1 MANSNRTTRLLFPT
15 LVCLALLGRGAEA
28 GEMERVRLA
37 GDGEGFVLADSGARF
52 VPWGHNYASV
62 DLLERLAAD
71 PQRVERDFAEMKAA
85 GTTVARVHPE
95 MPRILRG
102 PREVDPAALGHLR
115 TLLGI
120 AERSGI
126 RLMITGL
133 ACYRIDD
140 RLAWYD
146 ALDDEGRWETQ
157 AFFWDAVARTCA
169 ESPAVFAYDLANEPA
184 SKGPPEAG
192 WYMGRM
198 GEVEFC
204 QRLSLDPAKTDGGA
218 VFREWTTRMVA
229 AIRARDADR
238 LVTLGMLPFPG
249 AYEAA
254 VERLDF
260 VSPHLYP
267 KKGKVAEEI
276 DLLRKFARGKPIVI
290 GETFPLECSAAEE
303 REFLLA
309 SRPIARG
316 WIGHWPDTPPERLAE
331 STRAGTA
338 TIHDAIWL
346 SWVRLF
352 EEVGPTM
359 TAGITE

>member
-1 MANSNRTTRLLFPT
+1 MVKSNRVFRLLWRA
-15 LVCLALLGRGAEA
+15 LACLAFLGRDAGA

-37 GDGEGFVLADSGARF
+37 GDRLGFVLAESDARF
-52 VPWGHNYASV
+52 VPWGHNYATV
-62 DLLERLAAD
+62 DLLARLAAD
-71 PQRVERDFAEMKAA
+71 PERVERDFAEMKAA

-95 MPRILRG
+95 MPRVLRG
-102 PREVDPAALGHLR
+102 PGDADPAALGQLR

-146 ALDDEGRWETQ
+146 ALDDEGRWNVH

-169 ESPAVFAYDLANEPA
+169 GSPAVFAYDLANEPA
-184 SKGPPEAG
+184 SKGPPDSG

-204 QRLSLDPAKTDGGA
+204 QRLSLDPARTDGGA

-229 AIRARDADR
+229 AIRAHDADR

-254 VERLDF
+254 FEHLDF

-276 DLLRKFARGKPIVI
+276 DLLGKFACGKPIVI

-303 REFLLA
+303 REFLVA
-309 SRPIARG
+309 SRSIAHG
-316 WIGHWPDTPPERLAE
+316 WLGYWPDTPPERLAE
-331 STRAGTA
+331 AARTGAA

-359 TAGITE
+359 TGAAEP